1 MDLLDIP
8 GFAEAV
14 IKERLV
20 RDAAFIGITESLGP
34 FEVVPLTLRH
44 WIILRLVHNPLLTS
58 DNTPSPDDLVN
69 FLWLLSTSFSPT
81 DKKAKRHFERH
92 CQRIFFPPRYMALWN
107 TKRARAR
114 HEVRRQKKLA
124 IAAKIIDAARAY
136 MAESLQDRPPA
147 PIKHGFED
155 DYYSD
160 AAYFCATFGREFGW
174 SQEETLNTPL
184 KRLFQYLNQ
193 MNHYHRSPV
202 PLCNP
207 SDRIKAAW
215 LRTQQPKRSPPNG
228 H

>member
-1 MDLLDIP
+1 MDILDIP

-14 IKERLV
+14 IKERIV
-20 RDAAFIGITESLGP
+20 RDAAFLDITESIGP
-34 FEVVPLTLRH
+34 FEAVPITLRH
-44 WIILRLVHNPLLTS
+44 LIVLRSGRNPLLS
-58 DNTPSPDDLVN
+58 QDGIPTPNQLFN
-69 FLWLLSTSFSPT
+69 FLWLLSTSFSTT
-81 DKKAKRHFERH
+81 DKNLKRKFERR
-92 CQRIFFPPRYMALWN
+92 CQRIFLPPAYRALWN

-114 HEVRRQKKLA
+114 HEVRREKKLA
-124 IAAKIIDAARAY
+124 VAAQIIDKARAY
-136 MAESLQDRPPA
+136 MAEALQDRPPA
-147 PIKHGFED
+147 PQKHGFED

-215 LRTQQPKRSPPNG
+215 LRTQPKRNG